1 MTAHHVFLPTREVTI
16 MTDETRDGSTN
27 VSEQGATVSREGFG
41 KPVISYPTSGS
52 SVKGPVIHIG
62 GFALATG
69 AWVEVFQ
76 VVGTDRVKVAWGA
89 AGVLSW
95 SATWISSSGMKTIVA
110 KYRNSE
116 FESEPVTFTYE
127 YEAVRFPP
135 PSIDS
140 HESTVDTTVLIQG
153 TGSPSAIV
161 RTYRDGTEDLL
172 GSSVV
177 GYVGNDPGPFPERW
191 RMQLYNLPAGNF
203 TITATQTTLL
213 GTSPRSE
220 PLMLRV
226 RPPLLA
232 NIAVTFP
239 TNNTVKFSGAG
250 YLDAKVEITVISP
263 SGATP
268 PPVVDVV
275 NGSWETT
282 ATGWQLGDYTL
293 KAIQSVVDHAGGR
306 IESQANKFCVKV
318 LLLPPTEVIFDTDY
332 RPTFSGK
339 GYTGATVSVKDQP
352 GGIQVAPSVE
362 VRNGVWSTRAS
373 SVWGPT
379 WQRLVRVV
387 QQMGD
392 LTSDPVDIPVTI
404 EPSAPVITGLEDNGF
419 SPSIFSTCWP
429 GAVVNLKFD
438 DDNDSEHRPDV
449 TNGSWTFRRETDFAL
464 GVTHTVTVT
473 QTVAQQTSLSAS
485 ETFTVQRQLLKPVI
499 THPLPNEEVGS
510 DLIVQGKDGIAGA
523 TMQLRDAQFGSPLG
537 EPVLLSRYGV
547 WSVELKGLAFRP
559 HTWDTYTIDAVQVLD
574 GLESDRSDFRTFKV
588 VLLSPQIEVPQ
599 PGSDQPRTSIISGSA
614 MPGGRVNVWL
624 QGSSEPLL
632 SNRLV
637 DDSGYWEGAITLPV
651 GVKVIWATQ
660 TFADHQSTES
670 PRLTYNVVP
679 AAPFIETPAED
690 ESTEQQVTVSG
701 FGYEGDAVTVRLEDA
716 PDTVLGQVTV
726 LEDRSWSVSVMIDRP
741 GGSHRL
747 IAVQSRDGFDSARSP
762 ERSIR
767 MGAYL
772 PQIDVP
778 AEGTRVTDPVVFEG
792 QGQPGV
798 GEVTAWFNPDEV
810 LADAVGIADGV
821 WRATSRQALR
831 PGGQWVRFHQSLLAG
846 GKSAWAESQRFEV
859 DPPEPP
865 RE

>member
-16 MTDETRDGSTN
+16 MMDETRDGSTS
-27 VSEQGATVSREGFG
+27 VSEQGATVSREAIGWPLILF
-41 KPVISYPTSGS
+41 PTSDG
-52 SVKGPVIHIG
+52 SVKGPVIYIG
-62 GFALATG
+62 GFALSTG
-69 AWVEVFQ
+69 AWVEVFE
-76 VVGTDRVKVAWGA
+76 VVGTDRVKVAWGV
-89 AGVLSW
+89 AGVMSW

-110 KYRNSE
+110 KYLNSE

-127 YEAVRFPP
+127 YEAFRFPP

-140 HESTVDTTVLIQG
+140 HESTVDTLVLIQG

-213 GTSPRSE
+213 GTSLRGE
-220 PLMLRV
+220 PSMLRV
-226 RPPLLA
+226 RPPRLT

-239 TNNTVKFSGAG
+239 TSNTVKFSGAG
-250 YLDAKVEITVISP
+250 YLDAKVEITVDSGP
-263 SGATP
+263 SGAMP
-268 PPVVDVV
+268 PPIVDVV

-282 ATGWQLGDYTL
+282 ATDWRSGDYTL
-293 KAIQSVVDHAGGR
+293 KAIQSVVDRAGGR
-306 IESQANKFCVKV
+306 IESQAIEFCVNV

-339 GYTGATVSVKDQP
+339 GYTGATVFVTDQP
-352 GGIQVAPSVE
+352 GGTQVAPSVE

-373 SVWGPT
+373 SEWGPT
-379 WQRLVRVV
+379 WQRLVHVV

-392 LTSDPVDIPVTI
+392 LTSDPVDISVTI
-404 EPSAPVITGLEDNGF
+404 APLAPVITRLEDNEL
-419 SPSIFSTCWP
+419 SPNIFGTCWP
-429 GAVVNLKFD
+429 GAVVNLKYS
-438 DDNDSEHRPDV
+438 DSDIVHHPSGA
-449 TNGSWTFRRETDFAL
+449 NGSWDFRRETDFSQ

-499 THPLPNEEVGS
+499 THPSPNEEVGR
-510 DLIVQGKDGIAGA
+510 DLIVQGEDGIAGA
-523 TMQLRDAQFGSPLG
+523 TMQLRDAQFGGPLG
-537 EPVLLSRYGV
+537 EPVVLSRYGA
-547 WSVELKGLAFRP
+547 WSVALKGLEFRE
-559 HTWDTYTIDAVQVLD
+559 YTIDAVQALGVR
-574 GLESDRSDFRTFKV
+574 ESESSDHCVFNV
-588 VLLSPQIEVPQ
+588 VLLPPEIEVPQ
-599 PGSDQPRTSIISGSA
+599 SGEDRPRTSIISGSA
-614 MPGGRVNVWL
+614 MPGGEVTVWL

-632 SNRLV
+632 RNLSV
-637 DDSGYWEGAITLPV
+637 DDNGHWEGEVTLPI
-651 GVKVIWATQ
+651 GTKTIRATQ
-660 TFADHQSTES
+660 TFDQQASRES
-670 PRLTYNVVP
+670 PPLTYNVVP

-690 ESTEQQVTVSG
+690 ESAGQQVVVSG
-701 FGYEGDAVTVRLEDA
+701 FGYAGDTVTVRLEDA
-716 PDTVLGQVTV
+716 PDSVLGQATV

-741 GGSHRL
+741 GGSHGL

-767 MGAYL
+767 VGAYL

-778 AEGTRVTDPVVFEG
+778 AEGVRVTDPVLFEG
-792 QGQPGV
+792 QGQPGI
-798 GEVTAWFNPDEV
+798 GEVTAWFNPDQV
-810 LADAVGIADGV
+810 LADAVGIANGV

-831 PGGQWVRFHQSLLAG
+831 LGGQWARFRQDLTRG
-846 GKSAWAESQRFEV
+846 ESAWVESQRFEV

-865 RE
+865 HK